1 MSVFKVGVYVA
12 ERTDAARSRSAIID
26 AARRLVVEPGELK
39 LSAVA
44 RAAGVGQATLYRHF
58 ATRDDLMRALYDD
71 EIDEL
76 VVLAYALL
84 EQQPPVAALR
94 QWFGHLAAYA
104 RVKFGVMAAVEASVW
119 RDIASHTPG
128 KLGDALGALLEAGRD
143 SGVLRADVDARDVI
157 LLSWFLAHV
166 DADEWAERTP
176 RLLGVLLDGLSV
188 HQVGG
193 GDAGPD

>member
-1 MSVFKVGVYVA
+1 MA

-26 AARRLVVEPGELK
+26 AARRLVTEPGELK

-76 VVLAYALL
+76 VSLAYALV

-94 QWFGHLAAYA
+94 KWFGHLAAYA

-119 RDIASHTPG
+119 RDIASRTPG
-128 KLGDALGALLEAGRD
+128 KLGDALGALLAAGREA
-143 SGVLRADVDARDVI
+143 GVLRADVDARDVI

-166 DADEWAERTP
+166 DPDEWAERTP

-188 HQVGG
+188 QQVGSG
-193 GDAGPD
+193 AAEPGQ